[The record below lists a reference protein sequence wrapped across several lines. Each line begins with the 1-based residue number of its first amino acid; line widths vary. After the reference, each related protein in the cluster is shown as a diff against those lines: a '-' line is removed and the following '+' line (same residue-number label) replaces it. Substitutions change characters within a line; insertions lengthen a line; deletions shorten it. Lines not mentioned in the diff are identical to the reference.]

1 MGGRVG
7 CWVWLRSGEVSGRV
21 DGWGGGWVGGWMG
34 GRGGAV
40 FGGIETGIRR
50 SPLRDG
56 LTWQVLLQLLQGL
69 VHFRQ
74 AAIDGGGFKEDFV
87 G

>member
-1 MGGRVG
+1 VGWWMG
-7 CWVWLRSGEVSGRV
+7 GRV
-21 DGWGGGWVGGWMG
+21 DGWE
-34 GRGGAV
+34 RGSG
-40 FGGIETGIRR
+40 FRGIEFRGIETGIRR